1 MPSKKSARNAAKMS
15 RPTLILGSARA
26 APKAKAACPMPI
38 ALYSPAK
45 QRCPYR
51 EPSAHRGQQYQ
62 IALFQPALF
71 SRCLHRQRNSSRR
84 GVPVAIDV
92 DDYALRLQPYAVR
105 RGLDNSLICL
115 MRNKAINVVGGEAIS
130 RQQLFA
136 NLAHFSDR
144 VFQNCPPVLMDEIHL
159 FIPSVLRLP
168 TRAAPAAH

>member
-26 APKAKAACPMPI
+26 APKAKAECPMPI

-71 SRCLHRQRNSSRR
+71 SRCLHGQRARARR
-84 GVPVAIDV
+84 GVPVSIDV
-92 DDYALRLQPYAVR
+92 DNYALLLQTHTVR
-105 RGLDNSLICL
+105 RSLHNYL
-115 MRNKAINVVGGEAIS
+115 IS
-130 RQQLFA
+130 
-136 NLAHFSDR
+136 
-144 VFQNCPPVLMDEIHL
+144 MM
-159 FIPSVLRLP
+159 
-168 TRAAPAAH
+168 